1 MSQGNAVK
9 GDRVMRKILPSLIL
23 ILLVI
28 SGCAWSSQ
36 SYYVGLTPQSGE
48 EAMAYYKSGRDFAQQ
63 GMHRD
68 AIDQFRRAVALD
80 PFFSEAY
87 LSLSRSYY
95 AIDSQDFALFYNIK
109 YYEAEVARQYV
120 YGYELVVY

>member
-1 MSQGNAVK
+1 
-9 GDRVMRKILPSLIL
+9 MRKILPSVIL
-23 ILLVI
+23 IFLVI
-28 SGCAWSSQ
+28 SGCSWSQ

-48 EAMAYYKSGRDFAQQ
+48 EATAYYKSGRDFAQQ

-68 AIDQFRRAVALD
+68 AIDQFRKAIALD

-87 LSLSRSYY
+87 LGLSRSYY

-109 YYEAEVARQYV
+109 YYEAEVAREYV
-120 YGYELVVY
+120 YGYQLVVY